1 MIHYYCVCLCVCTC
15 LCVYTCTNIDRLLK
29 DTWRVV
35 GFPLFTAPVTPHPHP
50 GRPRTT
56 GTSMG
61 SWLRLNVTWD
71 PIQSLLLWKEAG
83 RSQDNAVSLSLLSF
97 CISYF
102 DLLSWMKM
110 KFLLFLGGMSACTTL
125 FSTES
130 YEGNKA
136 DAIICPFSP
145 LQTHQGQWYLQ
156 VKQQGRNPA
165 PGQLWWESH

>member
-1 MIHYYCVCLCVCTC
+1 
-15 LCVYTCTNIDRLLK
+15 
-29 DTWRVV
+29 
-35 GFPLFTAPVTPHPHP
+35 
-50 GRPRTT
+50 
-56 GTSMG
+56 
-61 SWLRLNVTWD
+61 
-71 PIQSLLLWKEAG
+71 
-83 RSQDNAVSLSLLSF
+83 
-97 CISYF
+97 
-102 DLLSWMKM
+102 M

-165 PGQLWWESH
+165 PGQLWWESTKCLGSSLLKDGDDGNYCTELFLK